1 MKKHKLSFHR
11 PLLAVYVGAVIV
23 FLHAPALS
31 LLVSSFS
38 ADKYF
43 HFPFAQLTTRWY
55 VEMFLSGGIRHS
67 VANSV
72 ITAISVMIPTT
83 VLGFLGALAFARFK
97 WKGRGIYQKFLLLP
111 IFFPQLVLG
120 LSQLLLTNFLSK
132 HGLVVNPSWITAGIS
147 HMVWMLP
154 IVTMVIAIQVY
165 GYDVTMEE
173 AAYDLGATTWQVY
186 KEVTLP
192 VLLLGI
198 VSGALFAFLLSW
210 SDFELSLF
218 LQGPDQMLPVY
229 IYGKMVG
236 GFSPTAPALSAT
248 VYVLSAAAL
257 FVPFW
262 FITRAST

>member
-1 MKKHKLSFHR
+1 M
-11 PLLAVYVGAVIV
+11 AVYIGTLIV
-23 FLHAPALS
+23 FLQAPAMS
-31 LLVSSFS
+31 LLISSFS

-43 HFPFAQLTTRWY
+43 HFPFEELSFQWY
-55 VEMFLSGGIRHS
+55 IEMFHSGGIRNA
-67 VANSV
+67 VGNS
-72 ITAISVMIPTT
+72 ILTAIVVMIPTT
-83 VLGFLGALAFARFK
+83 ILGFFGALAFARFK
-97 WKGRGIYQKFLLLP
+97 WRGRGIYQKFLLLP
-111 IFFPQLVLG
+111 IFFPQLVLA
-120 LSQLLLTNFLSK
+120 LAQLLLCNYFKINT
-132 HGLVVNPSWITAGIS
+132 SWIVAGIS

-165 GYDVTMEE
+165 GFDQTMEE
-173 AAYDLGATTWQVY
+173 AAYDLGASTWQVY

-218 LQGPDQMLPVY
+218 LQGTDQMLPVY
-229 IYGKMVG
+229 IYGKMTG

-248 VYVLSAAAL
+248 VYILSAAAL

-262 FITRAST
+262 FLTRSSN

>member
-1 MKKHKLSFHR
+1 MAVYI
-11 PLLAVYVGAVIV
+11 LAVII

-38 ADKYF
+38 ADKYLLL
-43 HFPFAQLTTRWY
+43 PYEELTTRWY

-72 ITAISVMIPTT
+72 ITAIAVMIPTT
-83 VLGFLGALAFARFK
+83 VLAFLGALAFARFK
-97 WKGRGIYQKFLLLP
+97 WRGRAFYQRFLLLP
-111 IFFPQLVLG
+111 IFFPQLVLA
-120 LSQLLLTNFLSK
+120 LAQLLLTNYLY
-132 HGLVVNPSWITAGIS
+132 VNTSWITAGIS
-147 HMVWMLP
+147 HVVWILP
-154 IVTMVIAIQVY
+154 IATMVIAIQVY
-165 GYDVTMEE
+165 GYDQTMEE

-192 VLLLGI
+192 VLMLGI

-218 LQGPDQMLPVY
+218 LQGTDQMLPVY
-229 IYGKMVG
+229 IFGKMTG

-248 VYVLSAAAL
+248 VYLLSAAAL

-262 FITRAST
+262 FMTRSTA

>member
-1 MKKHKLSFHR
+1 MKKKRPGFR
-11 PLLAVYVGAVIV
+11 KPLLAVYILALIF

-31 LLVSSFS
+31 LLVGSFS

-43 HFPFAQLTTRWY
+43 TFPFKELTTKWY
-55 VEMFLSGGIRHS
+55 VEMFHSGGIRDA

-72 ITAISVMIPTT
+72 LTAIVIMIPTT

-97 WKGRGIYQKFLLLP
+97 WRGRGAYQKFLLLP
-111 IFFPQLVLG
+111 LFFPQLVLA
-120 LSQLLLTNFLSK
+120 LAQLLLCNFLK
-132 HGLVVNPSWITAGIS
+132 INTSWIVAGVA

-165 GYDVTMEE
+165 GFDKTMEE
-173 AAYDLGATTWQVY
+173 AAYDLGASTWQVY

-192 VLLLGI
+192 VLMLGI

-210 SDFELSLF
+210 SNFELSLF
-218 LQGPDQMLPVY
+218 LQGTDQMLPVY
-229 IYGKMVG
+229 IFGKMTG

-248 VYVLSAAAL
+248 VYIVSAAAL
-257 FVPFW
+257 FIPFW
-262 FITRAST
+262 WITRSSQ

>member
-1 MKKHKLSFHR
+1 MKQKRPSFR
-11 PLLAVYVGAVIV
+11 KPLLAVYILAVLT

-38 ADKYF
+38 ADKYL
-43 HFPFAQLTTRWY
+43 HFPYEELTTRWY
-55 VEMFLSGGIRHS
+55 VEMFISGGIRHA
-67 VANSV
+67 VASSV
-72 ITAISVMIPTT
+72 ITAVAVMIPTT

-97 WKGRGIYQKFLLLP
+97 WRGRAFYQKYLLLP
-111 IFFPQLVLG
+111 IFFPQLVLA
-120 LSQLLLTNFLSK
+120 LAQLLLTKYL
-132 HGLVVNPSWITAGIS
+132 LVNTSWITAGIS

-165 GYDVTMEE
+165 GYDQTMEE
-173 AAYDLGATTWQVY
+173 AARDLGATTWQVY

-192 VLLLGI
+192 VLMLGI

-218 LQGPDQMLPVY
+218 LQGTDQMLPVY
-229 IYGKMVG
+229 IYGKMTG

-248 VYVLSAAAL
+248 VYLLSAAAL

-262 FITRAST
+262 FMTRSSA

>member
-1 MKKHKLSFHR
+1 MNKKKVSFR
-11 PLLAVYVGAVIV
+11 KPLLAVYILSLIF
-23 FLHAPALS
+23 FLQAPAIS

-43 HFPFAQLTTRWY
+43 QFPFKELTFRWF
-55 VEMFLSGGIRHS
+55 VEMFHSGGIRNA

-72 ITAISVMIPTT
+72 MTALVIMIPTT

-97 WKGRGIYQKFLLLP
+97 WRGRGVYQKFLLLP
-111 IFFPQLVLG
+111 IFFPQLVLA
-120 LSQLLLTNFLSK
+120 LAQLLLCNYLKINT
-132 HGLVVNPSWITAGIS
+132 SWIVAGIS

-154 IVTMVIAIQVY
+154 IVTMVIAIQIY
-165 GYDVTMEE
+165 GFDITMEE
-173 AAYDLGATTWQVY
+173 AAYDLGASTWQVY

-218 LQGPDQMLPVY
+218 LQGTDQMLPVY
-229 IYGKMVG
+229 IYGKMTG

-248 VYVLSAAAL
+248 VYILSAAAL
-257 FVPFW
+257 FIPFW
-262 FITRAST
+262 FLTRASN

>member
-1 MKKHKLSFHR
+1 MNKKKISFR
-11 PLLAVYVGAVIV
+11 KPLMAVYIGSLII
-23 FLHAPALS
+23 FLQAPAMS

-43 HFPFAQLTTRWY
+43 QFPFEELSLRWY
-55 VEMFLSGGIRHS
+55 IEMFQSGGIRNA
-67 VANSV
+67 VGNSLL
-72 ITAISVMIPTT
+72 TAIVVMIPTT
-83 VLGFLGALAFARFK
+83 VLGFFGALAFARFK
-97 WKGRGIYQKFLLLP
+97 WRGRGVYQKFLLLP
-111 IFFPQLVLG
+111 IFFPQLVLA
-120 LSQLLLTNFLSK
+120 LAQLLLCNYFKINT
-132 HGLVVNPSWITAGIS
+132 SWIVAGIS

-165 GYDVTMEE
+165 GYDKTMEE
-173 AAYDLGATTWQVY
+173 AAYDLGASTWQVY

-210 SDFELSLF
+210 SNFELSLF
-218 LQGPDQMLPVY
+218 LQGTDQMLPVY
-229 IYGKMVG
+229 IYGKMTG

-248 VYVLSAAAL
+248 VYILSAAAL

-262 FITRAST
+262 FLTRSSN